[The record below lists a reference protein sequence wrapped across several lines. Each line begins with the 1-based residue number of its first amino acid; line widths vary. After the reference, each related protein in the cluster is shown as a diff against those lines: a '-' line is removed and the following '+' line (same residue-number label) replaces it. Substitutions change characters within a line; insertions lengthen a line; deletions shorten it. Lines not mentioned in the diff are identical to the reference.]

1 MKGISMRA
9 SVIIACALIGVA
21 LYFGIGRKNNK
32 DRHLGESLQQINQAA
47 REMGEVMKDDLAKKR
62 TISTSTTDEGW
73 KRAQNLVDDI
83 SGKLGSEDETVRFIQ
98 ALLAEMQAK
107 AAPYHALL
115 KRWETER
122 PLEMATVKNRT
133 DLSARRQFGEEM
145 LRVNA
150 DIMTY
155 LESWESNL
163 RTKAAK
169 AGMSVEA
176 TKEMVSYMMSSS
188 GRSIPIQIR
197 IRKSDEIMA
206 RSLIQMTNLMEDEW
220 GKWKAQNGEIAI
232 ESEAASKRYDVIIA
246 ATKEA
251 DERRVVAQREL
262 IELSQRLAR

>member
-1 MKGISMRA
+1 MRA
-9 SVIIACALIGVA
+9 SVLIACALIGVA
-21 LYFGIGRKNNK
+21 VYFGIGRKTDK
-32 DRHLGESLQQINQAA
+32 DGHLSESIHQVNQVA
-47 REMGEVMKDDLAKKR
+47 REMGEVMKDDLAKKG
-62 TISTSTTDEGW
+62 TITTSTTDEGW
-73 KRAQNLVDDI
+73 KRAQNLVGDI
-83 SGKLGSEDETVRFIQ
+83 SGRLGNEDENVRFIQ

-150 DIMTY
+150 GIVTY

-176 TKEMVSYMMSSS
+176 TKETVSYMMSSS

-206 RSLIQMTNLMEDEW
+206 RSLIQMTDLMEKEW
-220 GKWKAQNGEIAI
+220 GKWKTQNGEIAI
-232 ESEAASKRYDVIIA
+232 ESEATAKRYEDIIA

-251 DERRVVAQREL
+251 DERRMVAQREL
-262 IELSQRLAR
+262 IELSQRLAQ